1 MLQCHG
7 SIHYRG
13 GETRVTNFTRSCNPS
28 PKFDCMGCPSL
39 QQHHFWNI
47 RLWTCAR
54 MDILWYLVL
63 RGWYIVCSM
72 QFKRALLIM
81 ASCNGRLPELVG
93 LKWFRLQQQ
102 CAEKKKV
109 GCQPQLR
116 RHKTLPCLLDE
127 LLFSLSA
134 LNGSYTISLLVV
146 GALKTA
152 RENIG
157 IIILPHEILLPS
169 LPQFT
174 EILVSHDE
182 ICLSHVAMTIYAYWE
197 VSYLWSFIIA
207 IKPASTR
214 FNFVGSNQD
223 SSHTH
228 DSHTQL

>member
-1 MLQCHG
+1 MEDYQSWSVSNG
-7 SIHYRG
+7 S
-13 GETRVTNFTRSCNPS
+13 
-28 PKFDCMGCPSL
+28 GCSSSV
-39 QQHHFWNI
+39 Q
-47 RLWTCAR
+47 
-54 MDILWYLVL
+54 
-63 RGWYIVCSM
+63 
-72 QFKRALLIM
+72 
-81 ASCNGRLPELVG
+81 
-93 LKWFRLQQQ
+93 
-102 CAEKKKV
+102 KKKRV

-182 ICLSHVAMTIYAYWE
+182 ICLSHVAMTIYAY
-197 VSYLWSFIIA
+197 
-207 IKPASTR
+207 
-214 FNFVGSNQD
+214 
-223 SSHTH
+223 
-228 DSHTQL
+228 

>member
-1 MLQCHG
+1 MP
-7 SIHYRG
+7 
-13 GETRVTNFTRSCNPS
+13 FTPTASFLEHPFMNMCKDGYIMVPS
-28 PKFDCMGCPSL
+28 VEG
-39 QQHHFWNI
+39 WN
-47 RLWTCAR
+47 
-54 MDILWYLVL
+54 
-63 RGWYIVCSM
+63 IVCSM
-72 QFKRALLIM
+72 QFKGALLIM
-81 ASCNGRLPELVG
+81 ASCNGRLSELVG

-197 VSYLWSFIIA
+197 RSVTYGPSLL
-207 IKPASTR
+207 P
-214 FNFVGSNQD
+214 SNQLLPALIRTLVIPMIATPNYN
-223 SSHTH
+223 HVVTR
-228 DSHTQL
+228 